1 MFNKHLKMEQYIFYG
16 LSTIAIFSAL
26 MMVISKKPIHSL
38 LYLLLCFFTLA
49 GHYILLNAQFLAI
62 VHIIVYAGA
71 IMVLFLF
78 TVMLLNL
85 NIKGELQ
92 KPVVARIVA
101 VVAGGLLLVALVGL
115 LKGMSST
122 TGLQINNQIG
132 VMKNISNALFNEYVL
147 PFEVASILFL
157 TAMVGAVMLGKDS
170 SKIQK

>member
-1 MFNKHLKMEQYIFYG
+1 MEQYLFYG
-16 LSTIAIFSAL
+16 LSTIAVFSAI

-38 LYLLLCFFTLA
+38 LYLLLCFFTIA
-49 GHYILLNAQFLAI
+49 GHYVLLNAQFLAI

-78 TVMLLNL
+78 AVMLLNL

-92 KPVVARIVA
+92 KPVIARIGA
-101 VVAGGLLLVALVGL
+101 VVAGGLLLVALVGV
-115 LKGMSST
+115 LKG
-122 TGLQINNQIG
+122 LDNNQTLMNANNQVG

-157 TAMVGAVMLGKDS
+157 TAMVGAVMLGKDENKVV
-170 SKIQK
+170 SK

>member
-1 MFNKHLKMEQYIFYG
+1 MEQYLFYG
-16 LSTIAIFSAL
+16 LSTIAVFAAL

-49 GHYILLNAQFLAI
+49 GHYVLLNAQFLAI

-85 NIKGELQ
+85 NIKGEQ
-92 KPVVARIVA
+92 SKPVVARIVA
-101 VVAGGLLLVALVGL
+101 VVAGGLLLVALVGVL
-115 LKGMSST
+115 RGIDNNPTLM
-122 TGLQINNQIG
+122 QPNNQVGI
-132 VMKNISNALFNEYVL
+132 MKNISDLLFNEYVL

-157 TAMVGAVMLGKDS
+157 TAMVGAVMLGKPE
-170 SKIQK
+170 SKVLNN